1 MTDHSETG
9 PMTASEDAALEA
21 ARRATGAQ
29 HPWWL
34 SQDAQGTPVYFVR
47 EPSDMGAWREATQE
61 AFEYFPEK
69 YRRVLYTRPATQPVG
84 REALD
89 ERTKAEHVY
98 STTAFNF
105 AADPIGS
112 RDWSLFWD
120 GWRLRAALGIT
131 GVGAAP

>member
-9 PMTASEDAALEA
+9 PMTASEDEALEA
-21 ARRATGAQ
+21 ARRATRAQ

-69 YRRVLYTRPATQPVG
+69 YRRVLYTHPAAQPVQVQAPDLYE
-84 REALD
+84 RIAAAHDASLD
-89 ERTKAEHVY
+89 DDH
-98 STTAFNF
+98 
-105 AADPIGS
+105 
-112 RDWSLFWD
+112 
-120 GWRLRAALGIT
+120 RACRVILGEIMSQLA
-131 GVGAAP
+131 AAPLPPAAPGGTVES